1 MSLYSNM
8 NLLRLMAE
16 RLHAGK
22 HSKADIK
29 YLAQVLNDI
38 VNGRDA
44 HDAFSIG
51 IKQKGLKRTDYRKH
65 LNIVRAFHMIVGA
78 METTQFEIM
87 PDGKDTETDKTVTVK
102 GMKLKEAVYTAA
114 DYFKIN
120 RGSLLRY
127 WNHPA
132 YQWYKTMVYSPNLC
146 ELY

>member
-1 MSLYSNM
+1 MSLYANM
-8 NLLRLMAE
+8 NLLRLMAA

-22 HSKADIK
+22 HRKTDIK

-38 VNGRDA
+38 VDGRDA

-51 IKQKGLKRTDYRKH
+51 IKQKGVKRTDFRKH
-65 LNIVRAFHMIVGA
+65 LNIARAFHMIVGA
-78 METTQFEIM
+78 METTQFELM

-102 GMKLKEAVYTAA
+102 GMKLKEAVYIAA
-114 DYFKIN
+114 DYFQIN
-120 RGSLLRY
+120 RSSLLRY

-132 YQWYKTMVYSPNLC
+132 YQGYKRRIYTSDLC